1 MICPKCQSEDIKVT
15 DSRTA
20 EDGSAIRRRRLCNDC
35 GFRFSTIERIE
46 GLEPMVIK
54 KDGTRQLFSRDKLLS
69 GLTVACSKRPV
80 SNGQML
86 SICKLVETK
95 ILKEKNQEMRSDMI
109 GEIVMGKLREID
121 KVAYVRFASVYK
133 DFTNPE
139 TFADWVEGMAAENV
153 K

>member
-1 MICPKCQSEDIKVT
+1 
-15 DSRTA
+15 
-20 EDGSAIRRRRLCNDC
+20 
-35 GFRFSTIERIE
+35 
-46 GLEPMVIK
+46 
-54 KDGTRQLFSRDKLLS
+54 
-69 GLTVACSKRPV
+69 
-80 SNGQML
+80 
-86 SICKLVETK
+86 
-95 ILKEKNQEMRSDMI
+95 MRSDMI